1 MAFTSTAMVDII
13 MVSLF
18 LHFLFSF
25 RDHIRRRGY
34 PYPPGPKPL
43 PIIGNLLYS
52 PKQSQWAAYAE
63 MSKKHGLGD
72 FMARN
77 RPSLLKLASRSP
89 GDVLYLQI
97 FEQAIVVLCS
107 LPAIKDLLEKR
118 GEIYSDRPP
127 WPMHEM
133 CAESRPA
140 SIVVASVYPSQ
151 LTPIWRCVEWRWI
164 GSCPS
169 AGMESTNVRHER

>member
-63 MSKKHGLGD
+63 MSKKHG
-72 FMARN
+72 
-77 RPSLLKLASRSP
+77 
-89 GDVLYLQI
+89 DVLYLQI

-107 LPAIKDLLEKR
+107 LPAIKDLLE
-118 GEIYSDRPP
+118 
-127 WPMHEM
+127 
-133 CAESRPA
+133 
-140 SIVVASVYPSQ
+140 
-151 LTPIWRCVEWRWI
+151 
-164 GSCPS
+164 S
-169 AGMESTNVRHER
+169 AGKSTRIVLLGRCM